1 MPSIIFL
8 VYSSKIVVQVFRAW
22 LAVSLNL
29 TYNTWSI
36 MEAYIP
42 EELYTSPIKQNNLR
56 NSVRKYIPYH

>member
-8 VYSSKIVVQVFRAW
+8 VYSSKIVVQVFLVW

-29 TYNTWSI
+29 TQNTWSI

-42 EELYTSPIKQNNLR
+42 EELYTIPIKQNNLR